1 MYTVDVVMSTGAGK
15 PIPSATLTTIFKR
28 AVDQK
33 YRLKMKASRYVFNE
47 VNRRFATFP
56 FTVRSLDE
64 KQGRMGVVECVK
76 YDMLHPYPVLY
87 EKPGDITAHF
97 KYTVLIL
104 PSGTVKATGIP
115 VPEYASEKQVT
126 DEVAAVLASSSK
138 TKKKRKKKKKKKA
151 ADAAMDES

>member
-15 PIPSATLTTIFKR
+15 PIQRDARTTIFKR

-115 VPEYASEKQVT
+115 VPSMRPRNRSPMRWLLCSRLHQDQEE
-126 DEVAAVLASSSK
+126 E
-138 TKKKRKKKKKKKA
+138 
-151 ADAAMDES
+151 EEEEEEEGC